1 PWKEVVCADSLQWL
15 ARLPDH
21 GLPPGCAGFTSIP
34 DVSEL
39 DTLFG
44 SGSATDF
51 PAYQEWFVDAA
62 ALFLSKLAKRSYCLF
77 LQSDVRVLDRGN
89 AVGWVDKALLCGRAA
104 DRTGFR
110 MAWHKLVLSSDIS
123 ARSVGRPGYS
133 HFMCFT
139 NEEIGS
145 GYRSTDFSIPDVFP
159 RGHMI
164 WNKGIGLD
172 SCYAGVR
179 FLRDVIG
186 AGVLVDPFCGRGTTL
201 AMANALGM
209 AALGVEI
216 SRRRCSQAARL
227 HV

>member
-1 PWKEVVCADSLQWL
+1 MSAGGSCPGPRPAGGRIPWREVVCADSLQWL

-62 ALFLSKLAKRSYCLF
+62 ALFLSKLAKSAGSASESPSLSERGRRRGSYCLF

-110 MAWHKLVLSSDIS
+110 MAWHKLVSLSMIPVQYMSPLSASLRISVQVLSSDIS

-139 NEEIGS
+139 NVSSRLPE
-145 GYRSTDFSIPDVFP
+145 YT
-159 RGHMI
+159 GH
-164 WNKGIGLD
+164 
-172 SCYAGVR
+172 
-179 FLRDVIG
+179 
-186 AGVLVDPFCGRGTTL
+186 TL
-201 AMANALGM
+201 
-209 AALGVEI
+209 
-216 SRRRCSQAARL
+216 CCC
-227 HV
+227 